1 MKRPAVPLNLGNRAR
16 AWLRPAGRL
25 APVGP
30 LTIPATAAS
39 DQGPLFDEELLAQ
52 LRRLVLASRRTIAEG
67 LAGEHRSR
75 RRGSSPEFADF
86 KSYSQGDDFRRIDWN
101 TYARLDDLFVR
112 LSEVTT
118 EFNVHLLLDCSNSM
132 EWRGHPRL
140 PTKFFYARQIAG
152 AIAYI
157 SLWHFDR
164 VVVAPFGET
173 LGHRFGPS
181 QGRSHIVPMLRYLEG
196 LQPLGGTDLPGVIAT
211 YARALRRP
219 GVMLIV
225 SDLLSGEPAAFAD
238 ALRDLRARGWQ
249 TTVVHV
255 ADPVELSPTAIGGGD
270 RPEASELIELETGQ
284 RLRLTPT
291 PAVVARYREALEAWL
306 HQIGEACEA
315 ERTDYV
321 RLQTDWPL
329 ETIVLRVLHQR
340 GVVA

>member
-1 MKRPAVPLNLGNRAR
+1 MKLPAAPLNLPNRAR
-16 AWLRPAGRL
+16 QWLRPAGRL
-25 APVGP
+25 MPVGP
-30 LTIPATAAS
+30 LSIPAAPAG
-39 DQGPLFDEELLAQ
+39 DQEHLFDEALLAQ

-101 TYARLDDLFVR
+101 TFARLDDLFVR

-118 EFNVHLLLDCSNSM
+118 EFNVHLLLDASDSM
-132 EWRGHPRL
+132 EWSGHPRL
-140 PTKFFYARQIAG
+140 PTKFFYARRTAG
-152 AIAYI
+152 AIGYI

-164 VVVAPFGET
+164 VVVAPFGAT

-181 QGRSHIVPMLRYLEG
+181 QGRAHIVPLLRYLED
-196 LQPLGGTDLPGVIAT
+196 LRPLGGTDLAGVLAT
-211 YARALRRP
+211 YARAHRRP
-219 GVMLIV
+219 GVLLIV
-225 SDLLSGEPAAFAD
+225 SDLLSGEPADLAA

-249 TTVVHV
+249 TTVVHLV
-255 ADPVELSPTAIGGGD
+255 DPIELSPTASDGD
-270 RPEASELIELETGQ
+270 RPEASELIETESGR

-291 PAVVARYREALEAWL
+291 PAVVARYREAIEGWLSEIEA
-306 HQIGEACEA
+306 ACTA
-315 ERTDYV
+315 ELTDYL

-329 ETIVLRVLHQR
+329 ETIVLRVLHER